1 MKKIYLILVTCIF
14 ITTTLLAQ
22 ESKYFDA
29 PFGGGG
35 GFTPG
40 FIFPNMEPLNNV
52 LPADF
57 PKLSNKAVFTT
68 GGAGFFY
75 IGLIKFLRI
84 GGGGF
89 GGSTSEMVQ
98 SPSDNFRR
106 EVDYSIGGGGLT
118 IEYTIPFIRDFGISV
133 GAMIGGGSIQAE
145 IYKNKGSFSWNDLTG
160 EFGSA
165 GSQSDDISRKIS
177 GSYWLISPLLNIDIP
192 IYRFV
197 SIRVGGGYQ
206 MTLGESWTIENN
218 QDFADVPT
226 EFNGNSFFIQTGI
239 FLGFF
244 AF

>member
-1 MKKIYLILVTCIF
+1 MKKIYLTLIMSLF

-40 FIFPNMEPLNNV
+40 FIFPNLDPLNKV
-52 LPADF
+52 LPSDF
-57 PKLSNKAVFTT
+57 PKLTNNAVFTT

-98 SPSDNFRR
+98 SPADNFRR

-118 IEYTIPFIRDFGISV
+118 IEYTVPFVRDFGISV
-133 GAMIGGGSIQAE
+133 GAMIGGGSITAE
-145 IYKNKGSFSWNDLTG
+145 IYKNKGGFSWNDLTG
-160 EFGSA
+160 EFNSTGLA
-165 GSQSDDISRKIS
+165 TDDISRRIT
-177 GSYWLISPLLNIDIP
+177 GTYWLVSPMLNIDIP
-192 IYRFV
+192 VYRFV
-197 SIRVGGGYQ
+197 SLRIGGGYQ
-206 MTLGESWTIENN
+206 LSLGESWTIENG
-218 QDFADVPT
+218 QDLADVPT

>member
-1 MKKIYLILVTCIF
+1 MKKTYLVL
-14 ITTTLLAQ
+14 ITSLFLTSALFGQ

-40 FIFPNMEPLNNV
+40 FIFPNMDPLNNV
-52 LPADF
+52 LPSDF

-98 SPSDNFRR
+98 SSTDNFRR
-106 EVDYSIGGGGLT
+106 EVNYSIGGGGLT
-118 IEYTIPFIRDFGISV
+118 IEYTIPLIRNFGISV
-133 GAMIGGGSIQAE
+133 GAMIGGGSITAE
-145 IYKNKGSFSWNDLTG
+145 IYKNKGGFSWNDLTG
-160 EFGSA
+160 EFSA
-165 GSQSDDISRKIS
+165 VSQTDNISRRIS
-177 GSYWLISPLLNIDIP
+177 GTYWLLSPTLNLDIP

-206 MTLGESWTIENN
+206 LSLGESWTIDNAQALAN
-218 QDFADVPT
+218 VPS
-226 EFNGNSFFIQTGI
+226 EFNGKGFFIQTGI